1 MIYAVLGWVN
11 VGAIVVMTLPLWLRL
26 INKRAFKG
34 KNASLARI
42 AKAFRAVHKPLGLF
56 LAVSVIIH
64 GILALGALRLHTG
77 VIAGA
82 MLIVTAALGATFFFR
97 KKKQILIAHRTAAL
111 LLALFVLIHLIFP
124 SALWQLFGI

>member
-1 MIYAVLGWVN
+1 MTYAILGWVN
-11 VGAIVVMTLPLWLRL
+11 LGAIIVMTLPLWLRL
-26 INKRAFKG
+26 LNKHAFKG
-34 KNASLARI
+34 KNAALARI
-42 AKAFRAVHKPLGLF
+42 ARAFRAVHKPLGLL
-56 LAVSVIIH
+56 LAASVIVH

-77 VIAGA
+77 TIAGI

-97 KKKQILIAHRTAAL
+97 KKKPLLTAHRTAAL